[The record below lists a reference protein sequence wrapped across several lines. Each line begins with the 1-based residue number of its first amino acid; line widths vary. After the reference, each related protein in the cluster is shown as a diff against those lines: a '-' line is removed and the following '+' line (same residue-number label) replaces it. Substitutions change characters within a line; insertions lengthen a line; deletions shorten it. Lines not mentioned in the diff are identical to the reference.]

1 MVVPTAHVIAYHS
14 SLMIAHINTYH
25 ILVRSCIADVLLGC
39 FSTQS
44 GRCRSRAIPKKF
56 LQKNASPWVVWLVDE
71 WIYQNMH
78 HNDIGLTVTHAGC
91 KPRGASC
98 PPSPRCMAD
107 IRGVRGS
114 NPLRRSCPKYQQCAK
129 GPLVEHQQ
137 HPCNKCQEQPNHR
150 SNALEASM
158 EMVSFRWDS

>member
-1 MVVPTAHVIAYHS
+1 MWLHIIHHS
-14 SLMIAHINTYH
+14 WYLMIAHINTYH
-25 ILVRSCIADVLLGC
+25 ILVQSCIAEVCWGIIGLLLH
-39 FSTQS
+39 
-44 GRCRSRAIPKKF
+44 PKRKV
-56 LQKNASPWVVWLVDE
+56 QVKSNPEKIRPWVVWLVDE

-98 PPSPRCMAD
+98 PPSPRCMAG

-137 HPCNKCQEQPNHR
+137 HPCNKCQEQPNHH